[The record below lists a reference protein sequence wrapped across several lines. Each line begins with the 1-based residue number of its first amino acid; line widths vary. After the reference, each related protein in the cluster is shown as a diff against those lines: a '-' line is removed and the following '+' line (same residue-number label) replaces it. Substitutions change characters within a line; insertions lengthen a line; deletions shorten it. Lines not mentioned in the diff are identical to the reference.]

1 MKKQLIKICLTA
13 AMAVSVMIPAQAAT
27 VGGATLNTGVRLRSG
42 AGTDYECITTGYQ
55 GDSVIVESN
64 MGTGWCQVIYKGIRG
79 YMSSQYLNI
88 SQSLTAEFGNGTI
101 QGDTVRMR
109 AEPNTSSAIIGT
121 YNTGTVM
128 AVTGVTGN
136 WYQVSYRGVTGYV
149 CSDYMTVSPSGD
161 VYAQTLSTGSLADDI
176 LTTAKNLLGIGYIY
190 GGTTT
195 NGFDCSGFTQYVFA
209 QNGVTLDRTAAQQ
222 YTNNGTSVAKSD
234 LQPGDLVFFSSSSQS
249 VGHVGIYIG
258 DGEFIH
264 SSSGA
269 GKVITT
275 SIDASYYVNHYVG
288 AKRVL

>member
-1 MKKQLIKICLTA
+1 
-13 AMAVSVMIPAQAAT
+13 MAVSVMIPAQAAT